1 MFSEVFENRLV
12 EWRSVRDSLE
22 TCNNPLQQVIE
33 VYKKAPRIHNKDIDL
48 WDQSTWLDPWQ
59 LINENG
65 YTETCVLCGICY
77 TLQLTERFSQSKF
90 EIINSTNIETGETFQ
105 YLKVDNMVL
114 QPMEGVVKNISECP
128 STWISQRIYD
138 MQKPH

>member
-1 MFSEVFENRLV
+1 M
-12 EWRSVRDSLE
+12 
-22 TCNNPLQQVIE
+22 
-33 VYKKAPRIHNKDIDL
+33 
-48 WDQSTWLDPWQ
+48 
-59 LINENG
+59 
-65 YTETCVLCGICY
+65 CGICY

-114 QPMEGVVKNISECP
+114 QPMEGVVKNVSECP

-138 MQKPH
+138 MEASPNIFCIKLEGSLQTEQVSTYSNVTATVSPLDVNKIPKW

>member
-1 MFSEVFENRLV
+1 MFSFNYEQRLATWSKFR
-12 EWRSVRDSLE
+12 EQLE
-22 TCNNPLQQVIE
+22 TSKDPLQDVIDFYKHCPQVSRHTDPYDPE
-33 VYKKAPRIHNKDIDL
+33 VWPNPWELIHE
-48 WDQSTWLDPWQ
+48 
-59 LINENG
+59 NE
-65 YTETCVLCGICY
+65 YCDYCIILAMCY

-114 QPMEGVVKNISECP
+114 QPMEGVVKNVSECP